1 MLWPT
6 RKIRNSANMVIESP
20 LSRSTR
26 RMWSLRSR
34 AGEAGG
40 HGTPPPAGQLRTSPG
55 ARHIAR
61 VKARPT
67 GMDPD
72 QRPFRVVHVLAEH
85 VADPPPAQLPVDGME
100 AAPDRLVLP
109 VGDPELLPPRD
120 RHLLLAPVLAP
131 HPPGALLLDAPDDV
145 LVLHPQL
152 PQQPAGPR
160 RPRQHQQGEQVV
172 QGGDAP
178 VALDR
183 VLLG

>member
-109 VGDPELLPPRD
+109 VGDPGTPPTPRP
-120 RHLLLAPVLAP
+120 AS
-131 HPPGALLLDAPDDV
+131 PPGAGPRSS
-145 LVLHPQL
+145 
-152 PQQPAGPR
+152 PAGRPPARCAGR
-160 RPRQHQQGEQVV
+160 RPRTPPPAPAAAGRPPAPPAASAGRA
-172 QGGDAP
+172 GGGA
-178 VALDR
+178 
-183 VLLG
+183 GW